1 MGFLTFLSDFGTT
14 DHYVASVKAKILTL
28 KPEQVIVDISHD
40 VEPFNIAH
48 GLHVINSVFQD
59 FPEGTVHLLAV
70 DTHGSKSGRY
80 QAALYKGHYFVC
92 ADNGLLSLLT
102 EGDPRQL
109 VDLPPMHD
117 TSSPARDILAP
128 AAVALANGSNMAEIG
143 ELADG
148 MVQLIN
154 RQLRLNDH
162 SIIGHVVHVDHY
174 GNLITD
180 ITRDSVDAIGHG
192 RHFTIHFNREVIDRV
207 STRYNQ
213 PGEGDCVALFN
224 RQGYLTI
231 GINKGHA
238 SELLG
243 MFFDSPVE
251 VHFVPDPVE

>member
-1 MGFLTFLSDFGTT
+1 MGILTFLSDFGTI

-28 KPEQVIVDISHD
+28 NPAQVIVDISHHVD
-40 VEPFNIAH
+40 PFNIAH
-48 GLHVINSVFQD
+48 GYHVINSVYQD
-59 FPEGTVHLLAV
+59 FPRGTVHLIAV
-70 DTHGSKSGRY
+70 DTHGSRSGRY
-80 QAALYKGHYFVC
+80 QVARHNGHYFVC

-102 EGDPRQL
+102 EGDPEQL
-109 VDLPPMHD
+109 VDLPLQPD
-117 TSSPARDILAP
+117 SSSPARDIMAP
-128 AAVALANGSNMAEIG
+128 AAVTLVQGGSMAEVG

-162 SIIGHVVHVDHY
+162 SIMGHVVHVDHY

-180 ITRDSVDAIGHG
+180 ISKDSVDAIGHG
-192 RHFTIHFNREVIDRV
+192 RRFSIHLNREVIDRL

-213 PGEGDCVALFN
+213 VNEGDSVALFN
-224 RQGYLTI
+224 RQGHLTI

-243 MFFDSPVE
+243 MYFDSPVE
-251 VHFVPDPVE
+251 IRFTPDPA

>member
-1 MGFLTFLSDFGTT
+1 MGILTLMSDFGTT
-14 DHYVASVKAKILTL
+14 DHYVAAVKAKILTIN
-28 KPEQVIVDISHD
+28 PAQIIVDISHH

-48 GLHVINSVFQD
+48 GYHVIHSVFQD
-59 FPEGTVHLLAV
+59 FPQGTVHLIAV
-70 DTHGSKSGRY
+70 DTHGTRSGRY
-80 QAALYKGHYFVC
+80 QVARHKGHYFVC

-102 EGDPRQL
+102 DGDPEQL
-109 VDLPPMHD
+109 VDLPIVPD
-117 TSSPARDILAP
+117 SSSPARDIMVP
-128 AAVALANGSNMAEIG
+128 AAVALAQGATMAEVG

-162 SIIGHVVHVDHY
+162 SITGHVVHVDHY

-180 ITRDSVDAIGHG
+180 ITQESVDAIGHG
-192 RHFTIHFNREVIDRV
+192 RPFTIHFNREVIDRL
-207 STRYNQ
+207 STRFSQ
-213 PGEGDCVALFN
+213 PNEGDSVALFN

-243 MFFDSPVE
+243 MYFDSPVDIR
-251 VHFVPDPVE
+251 FAPDPV

>member
-1 MGFLTFLSDFGTT
+1 MGFITFLSDFGTK
-14 DHYVASVKAKILTL
+14 DHYVAAVKAKILTL
-28 KPEQVIVDISHD
+28 NPAQVIVDISHH
-40 VEPFNIAH
+40 VEPFNIAY
-48 GLHVINSVFQD
+48 GYHVINAVFRD
-59 FPEGTVHLLAV
+59 FPVGTVHLVCV
-70 DTHGSKSGRY
+70 DTHGTRSGRY
-80 QAALYKGHYFVC
+80 QVARHQGHYFVC

-102 EGDPRQL
+102 EGDPEQL
-109 VDLPPMHD
+109 VDLPYLKES
-117 TSSPARDILAP
+117 SSPARDIMAP
-128 AAVALANGSNMAEIG
+128 AAAALAQGSSMAEVG

-162 SIIGHVVHVDHY
+162 SITGHVVHVDHY

-180 ITRDSVDAIGHG
+180 ISRDSIDAIGHG
-192 RHFTIHFNREVIDRV
+192 RRFTIQFNREVIDRL
-207 STRYNQ
+207 STRYNE

-243 MFFDSPVE
+243 MYFDSPVE
-251 VHFVPDPVE
+251 VHFAQEQGE

>member
-14 DHYVASVKAKILTL
+14 DHYVAAVKAKILTL
-28 KPEQVIVDISHD
+28 NPEQVIVDISHH

-48 GLHVINSVFQD
+48 ALHVINSVYQD

-70 DTHGSKSGRY
+70 DTHGTKNGRY

-92 ADNGLLSLLT
+92 ADNGLLSLIT
-102 EGDPRQL
+102 ENDPRQL
-109 VDLPPMHD
+109 VDLPAQPD
-117 TSSPARDILAP
+117 SSSPCRDIMAP
-128 AAVALANGSNMAEIG
+128 AAVGLANGANMAEVG
-143 ELADG
+143 ELAED
-148 MVQLIN
+148 MVQRIN

-180 ITRDSVDAIGHG
+180 ISQDSVDAIGHG
-192 RHFTIHFNREVIDRV
+192 RPYTIQFNREVIDRV
-207 STRYNQ
+207 SRRYNQ

-224 RQGYLTI
+224 RQGFLTI

-243 MFFDSPVE
+243 MYFDSRVE
-251 VHFVPDPVE
+251 VHFTPDPAE